1 MKLDAVAISKLKSY
15 PKYLDDK
22 VTQDS
27 ICSILKLNKIDNKE
41 KYVNLVDTLIEMQH
55 RSDQKNNSN
64 YKIFENVFEALMW
77 LTEGKDENLLKQASI
92 FESAPVLTDQNQKVN
107 VLITGSL
114 YLVGLALKVLG
125 FKTV

>member
-77 LTEGKDENLLKQASI
+77 LTEWKDENLLKQ
-92 FESAPVLTDQNQKVN
+92 VN
-107 VLITGSL
+107 N
-114 YLVGLALKVLG
+114 Y
-125 FKTV
+125 F